1 MIHAEAC
8 ALPPCAECGG
18 PTAYRVVA
26 GLLCCASNLCDWI
39 AHVEPEGTAEPLR
52 ARTLAEALLR
62 ARAEGR
68 L

>member
-1 MIHAEAC
+1 MTHAEATT
-8 ALPPCAECGG
+8 LPPCPCGC

-26 GLLCCASNLCDWI
+26 GLLCCTSDQCDWT
-39 AHVEPEGTAEPLR
+39 APVEPESSEPLR
-52 ARTLAEALLR
+52 FSLAEALLR